1 MNLKGP
7 KKLKLKTILGT
18 NFQEVLDVSKAAL
31 SLCSLSIEFLKRNT
45 GEEYT
50 LGEVYPVVLAA
61 MNVFKNKEEF
71 LDSLEDDEPSAEG
84 EELLDTYKIL
94 FCVKVEALR
103 SLGWW
108 DANISSE
115 DINDPE
121 FLTNMVKEASPRVE
135 ECIINVCSVVQASLV
150 IGDSAPSEDPE
161 EYYH

>member
-31 SLCSLSIEFLKRNT
+31 SLCSLSIAFLKKNT
-45 GEEYT
+45 GEEYS
-50 LGEVYPVVLAA
+50 LEEVYPVVLAA

-71 LDSLEDDEPSAEG
+71 LASLEDDNTSDTSPED
-84 EELLDTYKIL
+84 LDAYKIL

-108 DANISSE
+108 GDDISSG

-121 FLTNMVKEASPRVE
+121 FLTNLVQDASPRVE
-135 ECIINVCSVVQASLV
+135 DCIIHVCSVVQASLIMSDKV
-150 IGDSAPSEDPE
+150 PEDPE